1 MGNEVAHQ
9 LVTPSQVSVPRLRDA
24 VWSGPLAL
32 RERAALGIAV
42 ACNERV
48 PLKRLTDIW
57 AKAVV
62 SRVVSTLCGRRLRVR
77 GVEHLERLAPSGGI
91 LLATNHRTFFDLFTV
106 AYAFSRRPD
115 LCQRM
120 YFPVRSGFWYEHPL
134 GVLVNGLGTGMS
146 MFPPI
151 FRPQQ
156 KRDITRRG
164 LDWLAERLSEPGVVV
179 GMHPEGTRSR
189 EPDPYTLLPA
199 EQSFGRVALLSRATI
214 VPAFVTGLS
223 NSIRSEVARRRER
236 TALVD
241 VAFGAPVSW
250 GDFQG
255 CDPLRLR
262 NQLALGQHVLHA
274 IQELAEQVR
283 G

>member
-1 MGNEVAHQ
+1 MRSEAAHQ
-9 LVTPSQVSVPRLRDA
+9 LVPPSQASVPRLRDA
-24 VWSGPLAL
+24 VWSGPLAFG
-32 RERAALGIAV
+32 ERAALAV
-42 ACNERV
+42 AVAFNER
-48 PLKRLTDIW
+48 PLLKRATDVW

-62 SRVVSTLCGRRLRVR
+62 ARAVRTLCGRRLRIQ
-77 GVEHLERLAPSGGI
+77 GIHNLERLAPSRGI
-91 LLATNHRTFFDLFTV
+91 LLAANHRTFFDLFTV
-106 AYAFSRRPD
+106 AYAFSSRTD

-146 MFPPI
+146 MFPPV
-151 FRPQQ
+151 FRPPH

-164 LDWLAERLSEPGVVV
+164 LDWLAERLTEPGVVV

-189 EPDPYTLLPA
+189 EADPYRLLPA
-199 EQSFGRVALLSRATI
+199 EQSFGRVALMSRATI

-223 NSIRSEVARRRER
+223 NSLWSEVARRDDS
-236 TALVD
+236 AAAVD

-250 GDFQG
+250 REFDD
-255 CDPLRLR
+255 CDPSRLR
-262 NQLALGQHVLHA
+262 NQLALGLHVLHA

-283 G
+283 A